1 MDAKLKLAVTMF
13 GTTFGWVIIFSP
25 VNDGDGWV
33 TYPIGYYWIGG
44 VITAAVWTW
53 AWRWITEIEQ
63 DARRDVYRHLGFHPS
78 RRRKPKA

>member
-33 TYPIGYYWIGG
+33 TYPIGYYWM
-44 VITAAVWTW
+44 
-53 AWRWITEIEQ
+53 
-63 DARRDVYRHLGFHPS
+63 
-78 RRRKPKA
+78 